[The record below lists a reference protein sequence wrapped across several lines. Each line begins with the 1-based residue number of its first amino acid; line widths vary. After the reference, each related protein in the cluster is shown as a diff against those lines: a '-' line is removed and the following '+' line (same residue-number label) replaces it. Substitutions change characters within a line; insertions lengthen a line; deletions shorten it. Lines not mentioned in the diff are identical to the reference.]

1 MHKEGDYNK
10 VKRQPSKW
18 NKIIAN
24 KTTDKRLVSKIHK
37 QLRQLDTRK
46 INNPIKKLAKDINRQ
61 FSKED
66 IEMANKYMKDVQHH

>member
-1 MHKEGDYNK
+1 MN
-10 VKRQPSKW
+10 RQPSKW

>member
-1 MHKEGDYNK
+1 

-24 KTTDKRLVSKIHK
+24 KTTDKKLVSKIHK

-46 INNPIKKLAKDINRQ
+46 INNPIKKLAKDINIQ
-61 FSKED
+61 FSRED

>member
-1 MHKEGDYNK
+1 M
-10 VKRQPSKW
+10 KRQPSKW